1 MFRSLLRIAPFAMMG
16 YRWWQ
21 RRQGTQGQQPGQQ
34 PGQQTRPGVD
44 QRRP

>member
-34 PGQQTRPGVD
+34 TRPGVD